1 MTDSLQCIGQYRMPI
16 SSLWTSATL
25 HNHTKYTPYNAKTGK
40 RKEKRKMN
48 GKEQS
53 STGWMWSLSAHR
65 VNTAQQVHHTMQLL
79 SRASVPR
86 KALPSGASKH
96 RSSKHYKLQ
105 QEVANLIRCP
115 ICGINSVQP
124 VAGNLDH
131 LVPVCRE
138 PA

>member
-1 MTDSLQCIGQYRMPI
+1 MWPSYRPKL
-16 SSLWTSATL
+16 SRCAAWATL
-25 HNHTKYTPYNAKTGK
+25 HSHTKYTPYNAKTRKRKGK
-40 RKEKRKMN
+40 RKKN

-65 VNTAQQVHHTMQLL
+65 VNTTQQVHHTMQLL

-138 PA
+138 PP

>member
-1 MTDSLQCIGQYRMPI
+1 M
-16 SSLWTSATL
+16 
-25 HNHTKYTPYNAKTGK
+25 
-40 RKEKRKMN
+40 
-48 GKEQS
+48 
-53 STGWMWSLSAHR
+53 HR
-65 VNTAQQVHHTMQLL
+65 VNTPQQVHHTMQLL

-115 ICGINSVQP
+115 ICGIDSVQP

-138 PA
+138 PP

>member
-1 MTDSLQCIGQYRMPI
+1 MTDSLQCIGQDRP
-16 SSLWTSATL
+16 SP
-25 HNHTKYTPYNAKTGK
+25 HNGPGPPCIVIQNIPHTMLKQEK
-40 RKEKRKMN
+40 RKEKRKKN

-65 VNTAQQVHHTMQLL
+65 VNTTQQVHHTMQLL

-86 KALPSGASKH
+86 KALPSGASKY

-115 ICGINSVQP
+115 ICGIDSVQP

-138 PA
+138 PP